1 MFNLL
6 STKKLRSKRSLE
18 VREESKCKM
27 VFDREKMLAHA
38 NEVLMSSLKGTEL
51 AKIMNMNV
59 NQFYDYRNGS
69 KKIEKAR
76 LETLIKFEKAYVYM
90 LDKQKRTID

>member
-1 MFNLL
+1 
-6 STKKLRSKRSLE
+6 
-18 VREESKCKM
+18 
-27 VFDREKMLAHA
+27 
-38 NEVLMSSLKGTEL
+38 
-51 AKIMNMNV
+51 MNMNV

-90 LDKQKRTID
+90 LDKQKRTIDRKKGVLQ

>member
-1 MFNLL
+1 
-6 STKKLRSKRSLE
+6 
-18 VREESKCKM
+18 
-27 VFDREKMLAHA
+27 
-38 NEVLMSSLKGTEL
+38 
-51 AKIMNMNV
+51 MNV

-90 LDKQKRTID
+90 LDKQKRTIDRKKGVLQ

>member
-1 MFNLL
+1 
-6 STKKLRSKRSLE
+6 
-18 VREESKCKM
+18 
-27 VFDREKMLAHA
+27 MLAHA

-76 LETLIKFEKAYVYM
+76 LETLINSKSICIYA
-90 LDKQKRTID
+90 R